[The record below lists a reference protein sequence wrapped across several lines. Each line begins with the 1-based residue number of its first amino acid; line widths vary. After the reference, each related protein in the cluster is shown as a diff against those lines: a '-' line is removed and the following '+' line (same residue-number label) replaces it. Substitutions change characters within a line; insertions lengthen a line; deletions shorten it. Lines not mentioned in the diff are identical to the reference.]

1 MRARGKPASPVQL
14 GLVIGA
20 AFYIM
25 YLLTA
30 TRDLVGDDTIFAL
43 AVDGFFTGKGLPRE
57 FFHPHHPLFN
67 PLVAAI
73 TWLVRLLGFRPIILD
88 VGAGIAAFFAAAV
101 VAALVPLLRRAGVR
115 EGPTLLAAAVTGAS
129 GGFWR
134 FATCMEVYTLTAAAV
149 LLWLATVG
157 RDRPAP
163 LASGT
168 SLAASTLAHLAA
180 GLLAV
185 PTAIRFRKRPRAM
198 ALALGLGLTVA
209 TTTVILVFVLFLHAY
224 TPRRWLSLLLPDYTS
239 GYLGKST
246 QGTLLRTL
254 ADLAVWGWYRR
265 VPIFSPAT
273 SRWLDVAS
281 AVALAILL
289 VILAAGVL
297 VAVRGRNPLAV
308 TAALGLAVYAPLW
321 LLWDVGNVEHAVA
334 VTPLFATLIAFGA
347 ANLPRRSGELGLA
360 TGLGLLLVVNGL
372 ASAVPQSRPEN
383 GRDWVIASFI
393 SESVPKDAVVLS
405 VGVDPRLRLSLPYLS
420 GRRVVTL
427 RLDVESARNQG
438 RSPMDGLAYWM
449 DAGIGGRSVW
459 VTPEVLD
466 PRSASAVQR
475 MGIPVE
481 LWSRVVQ
488 AARPVERR
496 VLEPDG
502 LIIREPFVLTRITLA
517 K

>member
-1 MRARGKPASPVQL
+1 MGARGKPASPVQL
-14 GLVIGA
+14 GVVTGA
-20 AFYIM
+20 VFFIV
-25 YLLTA
+25 YLLTP
-30 TRDLVGDDTIFAL
+30 TRDLVGDETFFAL

-67 PLVAAI
+67 PLVAAV
-73 TWLVRLLGFRPIILD
+73 TWVVRLLGFRPIILD
-88 VGAGIAAFFAAAV
+88 VGAGVAAFFAAAV
-101 VAALVPLLRRAGVR
+101 VAALVPLLRHAGVR
-115 EGPTLLAAAVTGAS
+115 EGPALLAAAVAGAS

-163 LASGT
+163 LASGA
-168 SLAASTLAHLAA
+168 SLAVSTLAHLAA

-198 ALALGLGLTVA
+198 AAALGLGLTLA
-209 TTTVILVFVLFLHAY
+209 TITVILVFVYFLHAY

-239 GYLGKST
+239 GYLGNST
-246 QGTLLRTL
+246 EGTLLRTV

-265 VPIFSPAT
+265 VPIFPPAT

-281 AVALAILL
+281 GVALAILL
-289 VILAAGVL
+289 VTLIAGVL
-297 VAVRGRNPLAV
+297 VAARDRNPIAV
-308 TAALGLAVYAPLW
+308 TAALGLAAYVPLW
-321 LLWDVGNVEHAVA
+321 LVWDVGNVEHAVA

-347 ANLPRRSGELGLA
+347 ARLPGRSGEIGLA
-360 TGLGLLLVVNGL
+360 TVLAVFFVVNGL

-383 GRDWVIASFI
+383 GRDWVIATFVFDN
-393 SESVPKDAVVLS
+393 VPKDAVVLS
-405 VGVDPRLRLSLPYLS
+405 LGVDPRLRLSLPYLS

-427 RLDVESARNQG
+427 RLDVESARSQG

-449 DAGIGGRSVW
+449 DAGTAGRSVW

-502 LIIREPFVLTRITLA
+502 LVIREPFVLTRITLA

>member
-1 MRARGKPASPVQL
+1 MGARGKPASPVQL
-14 GLVIGA
+14 GVVIGA
-20 AFYIM
+20 VFFVM

-30 TRDLVGDDTIFAL
+30 TRDLVGDETFFARS
-43 AVDGFFTGKGLPRE
+43 VDGFFTGKLLPRE

-67 PLVAAI
+67 PLIAAV
-73 TWLVRLLGFRPIILD
+73 TWVIRLLGFRPIILD
-88 VGAGIAAFFAAAV
+88 IGAGFAAFFAAAV
-101 VAALVPLLRRAGVR
+101 VAALVPVLRRAGVR
-115 EGPTLLAAAVTGAS
+115 EGAALLAAAVAGAS

-163 LASGT
+163 LTSGA
-168 SLAASTLAHLAA
+168 SLAASMLSHLAA

-185 PTAIRFRKRPRAM
+185 PTVIRFRKRPHAM
-198 ALALGLGLTVA
+198 AVALGLGLTVA
-209 TTTVILVFVLFLHAY
+209 TTTVILVFVLGLHAY
-224 TPRRWLSLLLPDYTS
+224 TPAQWLSLLLPDYTA
-239 GYLGKST
+239 GYLGKT
-246 QGTLLRTL
+246 TEGTLLRTV
-254 ADLAVWGWYRR
+254 ADLAVWDWYRR

-273 SRWLDVAS
+273 SHVLDVAS
-281 AVALAILL
+281 VVVLAILL
-289 VILAAGVL
+289 VALVAGIL

-308 TAALGLAVYAPLW
+308 TAALGLAVYVPLW
-321 LLWDVGNVEHAVA
+321 LFWDVGNVEHAVA

-347 ANLPRRSGELGLA
+347 ASLPRRSGEVALA
-360 TGLGLLLVVNGL
+360 AAVGVLLVVNGL

-383 GRDWVIASFI
+383 GRDWVIAAFV
-393 SESVPKDAVVLS
+393 SENVPNDAVVLS

-427 RLDVESARNQG
+427 RLDVESAKSQG
-438 RSPMDGLAYWM
+438 RSPIDGLAYWM
-449 DAGIGGRSVW
+449 HAGIAGRSVW
-459 VTPEVLD
+459 ATPEVLD
-466 PRSASAVQR
+466 PQSASAVQR

-481 LWSRVVQ
+481 LWLRVMQ
-488 AARPVERR
+488 AVRPVERR

-517 K
+517 N